1 MRYYL
6 DTNILVFIVCQNKND
21 LSIDVRNI
29 VFDFSNILYTS
40 SIAVNELILL
50 YKIGKIEFIDC
61 KSANDLLLKIEKSGI
76 EIVYYNKYHLLKYS
90 GLDLVDGHKDLNDHA
105 IIAQAISD
113 KIPLISSDKCFEN
126 YRSQGLNFIY
136 NKR

>member
-6 DTNILVFIVCQNKND
+6 DTNILVFIFSSNADD
-21 LSIDVRNI
+21 LSIEVESI
-29 VFDFSNILYTS
+29 VFDLSNIIYTS

-50 YKIGKIEFIDC
+50 YKIGKIELVGC
-61 KSANDLLLKIEKSGI
+61 KSAQDILLKIEESDIK
-76 EIVYYNKYHLLKYS
+76 IVHYNQHHLLKYS
-90 GLDLVDGHKDLNDHA
+90 GLELIARHKDMNDHA

-126 YRSQGLNFIY
+126 YRSQGLDFIY